1 MQPITRL
8 FFASA
13 LLVCTTAALGANADI
28 QAREQW
34 HGAIQNGYESLATET
49 EQLASAAVGYCNA
62 PTSGSRPAL
71 NDAWLDAFL
80 AWQRVRFV
88 DFGPVENNNLSWQF
102 QFWPDPKNLVA
113 RKARY
118 LLGTE
123 APVNADVINQSGVAV
138 QGFPMAEYLLFDE
151 QLNSG
156 ENALP
161 AAKNCEVLSA
171 VTRHMAR
178 IARNLADNWANF
190 KQHYLDTAPYR
201 DTTVK
206 AGMTALEILEERR
219 LAQPMGL
226 RGNGKRNPYI
236 TDAWRSGKSLMAVE
250 ATVAG
255 LENFYLPGLTTL
267 LKTAGEAELADR
279 IQRQFEKVADN
290 FPEAHVAM
298 ATIMDS
304 DDRYRVLQGLYVDVS
319 QLSTLIN
326 DEAAVALG
334 VVRGFNSSDGD

>member
-8 FFASA
+8 FCISA
-13 LLVCTTAALGANADI
+13 LFACTTAAFGATADT

-34 HGAIQNGYESLATET
+34 HMAIQNGYESLATET
-49 EQLASAAVGYCNA
+49 EQLVSATTGYCNG
-62 PTSGSRPAL
+62 PTPDSRQGL
-71 NDAWLDAFL
+71 NNAWLEAFL
-80 AWQRVRFV
+80 AWQQVRFV

-113 RKARY
+113 RKARD

-123 APVNADVINQSGVAV
+123 ATVNADVINQSGVAV

-178 IARNLADNWANF
+178 NARNLADNWANF

-201 DTTVK
+201 DTTIK

-236 TDAWRSGKSLMAVE
+236 TDAWRSGQSLMAVE
-250 ATVAG
+250 ATVTG
-255 LENFYLPGLTTL
+255 LKQIYLPGLTTL
-267 LKTAGEAELADR
+267 LETAGEGGLADR
-279 IQRQFEKVADN
+279 IQRQFKKVADN

-298 ATIMDS
+298 ATLMNS
-304 DDRYRVLQGLYVDVS
+304 DDRFRILQGLYVDIS